1 MKSIFTWLSGLDAQA
16 KVIMALVAVGLLAI
30 GIVTAVHLV
39 DTLTETAEQKG
50 AVAERAETQGKVI
63 ENVRKA
69 KDAAEAV
76 RRDGV
81 PAADCLRDSRV
92 PENC

>member
-1 MKSIFTWLSGLDAQA
+1 MLGWFK
-16 KVIMALVAVGLLAI
+16 ALPSQGKALMVLIVVVLGFVAVMTLS
-30 GIVTAVHLV
+30 HLI
-39 DTLTETAEQKG
+39 DALTETAEQKG
-50 AVAERAETQGKVI
+50 AVVERVQTQGKVI

-69 KDAAEAV
+69 KDAGEAV

-81 PAADCLRDSRV
+81 PAVDCLQDSRT